1 MGHGK
6 NSATTAIA
14 ASPRRNRL
22 LPSKTNEI
30 DSLHHFFL
38 RFLAFDIH
46 EGVRMVRSV
55 SSLVMFAVA
64 MVLVSVDAHAQ
75 AAAGPAAPA
84 WVQMVPLIA
93 MVAIFYFL
101 ILRPQQ
107 KREKTRQGFISQL
120 KRGDEVITSTG
131 MFGRVEGLT
140 DQFVTLEISDGV
152 RVKMLRSA
160 ISSSVQA
167 LTQASAAAAAKEEKG
182 GKA

>member
-1 MGHGK
+1 
-6 NSATTAIA
+6 
-14 ASPRRNRL
+14 
-22 LPSKTNEI
+22 
-30 DSLHHFFL
+30 
-38 RFLAFDIH
+38 
-46 EGVRMVRSV
+46 MVRSV
-55 SSLVMFAVA
+55 SSLVMFVVSV
-64 MVLVSVDAHAQ
+64 VLVSADAHAQ

-107 KREKTRQGFISQL
+107 KREKMRQGFIAQL
-120 KRGDEVITSTG
+120 KRGDEVVTSTG

-160 ISSSVQA
+160 ISTSVQA
-167 LTQASAAAAAKEEKG
+167 LTQTAAAGAKEEKG